1 MERAVEWCVG
11 VREIFEGR
19 GVGWIVADIS
29 MIGVLGYGFKSD
41 DL

>member
-11 VREIFEGR
+11 VRGVVEGS
-19 GVGWIVADIS
+19 GVGWLVADIS
-29 MIGVLGYGFKSD
+29 MMGVLGEGFKRD